1 MFNQSILQRLKQL
14 QAERAKQAFLNVR
27 SLYNLGFPVEQY
39 VQLGSITA
47 DEYKQITG
55 KDWVGPAAASASTT
69 ESTAATGNAAV
80 TA

>member
-1 MFNQSILQRLKQL
+1 MFNQSILQQLKQL
-14 QAERAKQAFLNVR
+14 QAERAKQAFLNVQ

-55 KDWVGPAAASASTT
+55 KDYSNQAATASA
-69 ESTAATGNAAV
+69 TASN
-80 TA
+80 

>member
-1 MFNQSILQRLKQL
+1 MFNQAMLQRLQQLRKQREE
-14 QAERAKQAFLNVR
+14 QSFLNVQ

-47 DEYKQITG
+47 DDYKQITG